1 MAQNAPG
8 PVAVSRLV
16 AEGARAIKIEPPWG
30 DPLAA
35 LSPAWYDELHQGVA
49 IERLDLKSTD
59 GQTRLGTLLSG
70 ADVFLASHRPSA
82 LQRLGLD
89 AAALHARFPA
99 LRHLNI
105 VGDTANPE
113 EAGHDLTYLAR
124 AGLIDRSM
132 PLTLFADMA
141 GAERTHAVI
150 TAMADQPGAA
160 RVVGLFN
167 VLRDLAVP
175 LRHGLTARGGPL
187 GGDNP
192 AYALYHTRDGMIA
205 VAALEPHFRSALYS
219 GLGLP
224 DGADLGP
231 VFLDRTAK
239 EWEQWAKE
247 RDVPL
252 VRCQSPSST

>member
-30 DPLAA
+30 DPLAS
-35 LSPAWYDELHQGVA
+35 LSPAWYGELHKGVRV
-49 IERLDLKSTD
+49 ECVDLKSTD
-59 GQTRLGTLLSG
+59 GQTRLGTLLAD
-70 ADVFLASHRPSA
+70 ADVFVASHRPAA
-82 LQRLGLD
+82 LARLGLD
-89 AAALHARFPA
+89 ADSLHARFPA

-105 VGDTANPE
+105 VGDMANPD
-113 EAGHDLTYLAR
+113 EAGHDLTYLAS

-141 GAERTHAVI
+141 AAERTRAVI
-150 TAMADQPGAA
+150 TEMADKPGAT
-160 RVVGLFN
+160 RVVGLFD
-167 VLRDLAVP
+167 VLRDLAAP
-175 LRHGLTARGGPL
+175 LRHGLTTRGGHL
-187 GGDNP
+187 GGGNP
-192 AYALYHTRDGMIA
+192 AYALYDAKDGMIA
-205 VAALEPHFRSALYS
+205 VAALEPHFRSALYN

-224 DGADLGP
+224 DGADLHAI
-231 VFLDRTAK
+231 FLTRTAE

-252 VRCQSPSST
+252 VRCQTPSST

>member
-16 AEGARAIKIEPPWG
+16 AEGARATKIEPPSG

-35 LSPAWYDELHQGVA
+35 LSPAWYDELHKGVA
-49 IERLDLKSTD
+49 IVKLDLKSTD
-59 GQTRLGTLLSG
+59 GQARLAALLTG

-89 AAALHARFPA
+89 AKSLHTRFPA

-124 AGLIDRSM
+124 AGLLDRSM

-141 GAERTHAVI
+141 GAERTRAVI
-150 TAMADQPGAA
+150 REIEDQPGAA
-160 RVVGLFN
+160 RVVGLFD
-167 VLRDLAVP
+167 VLRDLAAP
-175 LRHGLTARGGPL
+175 LRHGLTARSGHL
-187 GGDNP
+187 GGANP
-192 AYALYHTRDGMIA
+192 AYGIYTAQDGMIA

-224 DGADLGP
+224 DGADLGAI
-231 VFLDRTAK
+231 FLTRSAK

-252 VRCQSPSST
+252 VRCQPPSST

>member
-16 AEGARAIKIEPPWG
+16 AGGARAIKIEPPWG
-30 DPLAA
+30 DPLAT
-35 LSPAWYDELHQGVA
+35 LSPTWYDELHQGVT
-49 IERLDLKSTD
+49 IERIDLKSAIGQSRLEMLLTD
-59 GQTRLGTLLSG
+59 

-89 AAALHARFPA
+89 AASLHARFPT

-105 VGDTANPE
+105 VGDTADPE
-113 EAGHDLTYLAR
+113 DAGHDLTYLAR
-124 AGLIDRSM
+124 AGLLDRAM

-141 GAERTHAVI
+141 GAERARAVI
-150 TAMADQPGAA
+150 NEMASEPGAA
-160 RVVGLFN
+160 RVVGLFD
-167 VLRDLAVP
+167 VLRDLAAP
-175 LRHGLTARGGPL
+175 LRHGLTGRAGPL
-187 GGDNP
+187 GGGNP
-192 AYALYHTRDGMIA
+192 AYALYNTRDGIIA
-205 VAALEPHFRSALYS
+205 VAALEPHFRSALYD

-231 VFLDRTAK
+231 IFLHRTAK
-239 EWEQWAKE
+239 EWEQWAKK

-252 VRCQSPSST
+252 VRCQAPSST